1 MEDKN
6 NLIKN
11 KFHTF
16 DVFLFESTWGG
27 NMRRAGGVSVL
38 AARKLEVVIELGGLV
53 WFLNIL
59 GLDES
64 SFCVELPF
72 FLWID

>member
-1 MEDKN
+1 
-6 NLIKN
+6 
-11 KFHTF
+11 
-16 DVFLFESTWGG
+16 
-27 NMRRAGGVSVL
+27 MRRAGGVSVL

-64 SFCVELPF
+64 NFCVELPF
-72 FLWID
+72 FLWIDE

>member
-1 MEDKN
+1 
-6 NLIKN
+6 
-11 KFHTF
+11 
-16 DVFLFESTWGG
+16 
-27 NMRRAGGVSVL
+27 MRRAGGVSVL

-72 FLWID
+72 FLRID